1 MRASVLNPTGHRWLW
16 HSPRPSDQALC
27 RRTLT
32 KEAVA
37 SWSPRGRVR
46 GGRGARSAAQSA
58 LLDMDIAMSM
68 YIQTENAARRQRN
81 EAETTARTETIVH
94 GSIGEGLIR
103 LATKDLSHPMTGD
116 MPGGYGRPQQD
127 FNTAM
132 QELQL
137 TLVGVVGGADAAGL
151 TAVGIAMAADD
162 VSRRTEKQVANLEET
177 AAPIAEP
184 TTTVKKMGR
193 RRSTCKSNCLQ
204 YQGRG
209 GEKQRCRVRG
219 RGSDGPHRKIIMK
232 HKSDYRRDRRHR
244 LPDQPSRS

>member
-1 MRASVLNPTGHRWLW
+1 MVPKGAGPRRERRSERCSERAARHGYRDVDVY
-16 HSPRPSDQALC
+16 SD
-27 RRTLT
+27 R
-32 KEAVA
+32 E
-37 SWSPRGRVR
+37 
-46 GGRGARSAAQSA
+46 RGAATTERSRDDGA
-58 LLDMDIAMSM
+58 DGND
-68 YIQTENAARRQRN
+68 RPR
-81 EAETTARTETIVH
+81 VH
-94 GSIGEGLIR
+94 WRGAHSTRHQGF
-103 LATKDLSHPMTGD
+103 LSHPMTGD